1 MAKAK
6 GKDAEIELDATDIS
20 AYVSNIGYEE
30 SADEEDVTT
39 LGNDSH
45 VRGATLEDGTISLE
59 GWYETGATGPREVVK
74 PLIGTVVAFAY
85 RPEGTGAGLPEET
98 GNVLVQNYTET
109 APVAGHI
116 TWAANLLRSGD
127 WTTAAQV

>member
-6 GKDAEIELDATDIS
+6 GKDAEFVLDSNDLSAFVSSIS
-20 AYVSNIGYEE
+20 FEE

-45 VRGATLEDGTISLE
+45 VRGATLEDGTITLE
-59 GWYETGATGPREVVK
+59 GWYESGATGPRAMVK
-74 PLIGTVVAFAY
+74 PLIGTVVTFEY
-85 RPEGTGAGLPEET
+85 RPEGTGATKPEET
-98 GNVLVQNYTET
+98 GSVLVQNYTET

-116 TWAANLLRSGD
+116 TWACNLLRSGD
-127 WTTAAQV
+127 WASAAQV